1 MRKGQKSVE
10 SEDHPYFCSFFYF
23 RRYFQSGV
31 VGRYYFQR
39 QAEADA
45 LTCIVMCVA
54 ASIERLEY
62 MFYFF
67 RRNADALIFY
77 FKNEVLIFLAERNVY
92 FLFRIFA
99 GIIDDIL

>member
-62 MFYFF
+62 
-67 RRNADALIFY
+67 
-77 FKNEVLIFLAERNVY
+77 VLFLPEECRCPDLLFQERGID
-92 FLFRIFA
+92 LF
-99 GIIDDIL
+99 G

>member
-1 MRKGQKSVE
+1 MRKGQKSVG

-39 QAEADA
+39 QAVADA
-45 LTCIVMCVA
+45 LTCLVMCGA
-54 ASIERLEY
+54 DSIERLED
-62 MFYFF
+62 MFYLF
-67 RRNADALIFY
+67 RRNADALSFL
-77 FKNEVLIFLAERNVY
+77 FKNEVLIYLAERNVN